1 MLPQKWVETSKD
13 STKASHI
20 TIKEITMAKPKT
32 IKDKVK
38 ENAPGLMVLNTKE
51 IGLKILDMET
61 ECSCSR
67 MA

>member
-51 IGLKILDMET
+51 IGLKM
-61 ECSCSR
+61 
-67 MA
+67 